1 MVTHDHRYGRISA
14 LSSSSGSRNNIS
26 GSFNTNVSKTVNV
39 LPTSEKAKEIKGFI
53 SNVRAR
59 EETSSSEEQEP
70 SVFDKTQNEFNLI
83 LKYESEYQN
92 PDSMQMIKQIMYN
105 SLFENHRKV
114 KQLNSELKH
123 YQFLMKQK
131 KKFLLIYSKISKIS
145 IDGQVS

>member
-1 MVTHDHRYGRISA
+1 MVTHDHRYGRMSA

-26 GSFNTNVSKTVNV
+26 SSFNTNVSKTVNV

-53 SNVRAR
+53 SNVGAR
-59 EETSSSEEQEP
+59 EVTSSSEEQEP
-70 SVFDKTQNEFNLI
+70 SVFEKTQNEFNLI
-83 LKYESEYQN
+83 LKYESDYQN